1 MTEAHASLVPGR
13 GRLSG
18 RQPRRECDSRIL
30 VEASSQAS
38 VGPRLRGGA
47 ANGIDDAARRRR
59 RVTGQ
64 QRERERRLRCSW
76 RSRRGSLH
84 STSGMLMAS
93 SYLTKA
99 RILFSSCAYLATLCA
114 GKTLPTLANTARLA
128 SSSAL
133 SISR

>member
-1 MTEAHASLVPGR
+1 MTEAHASLVPGP

-59 RVTGQ
+59 WVTGQ
-64 QRERERRLRCSW
+64 QRERRLRCSW